1 LAGFW
6 ADALK
11 KMPLNKM
18 ITLKIVANFLLL
30 VIGDKVSCIMN
41 IKITAN
47 TLKKLEQL
55 FEEARYIIRFEK
67 GTFNSGYCILE
78 DKRVVVVNK
87 FLNLEGRINALSE
100 ILPSINVIEGD
111 LSTESLKFYKQIM
124 GDYSPNIITIQ
135 TEMDI

>member
-1 LAGFW
+1 
-6 ADALK
+6 
-11 KMPLNKM
+11 MPLNKM